1 MSETAA
7 PSLLGRIAGYTEIL
21 AKDPHSTIFVQLSE
35 TYRQMGMLDD
45 ALEIASKGIQ
55 AHPTYAPGHTVLG
68 RIQGQRGAR
77 SEAVAAFEKALEL
90 DGENLAALKGLA
102 GLRLQSGDKEQA
114 RLLLLRVAAIKPDDA
129 AVKKTLNSLAGTPS
143 ASRPAAN
150 NPLPPKSQP
159 PSPPSSPSSP
169 KAGAPISTPTIAE
182 IYIKQGFPKRALKV
196 YRDLLE
202 ADPHNEMIR
211 QKLVALKRSLAAEA
225 RPDSREIPAEPSAV
239 SGQDLV
245 AGTLEPEKT
254 KAKSGDYPEKLELWL
269 TSIQKRREHVQ

>member
-55 AHPTYAPGHTVLG
+55 THPTFASGYIALG

-77 SEAVAAFEKALEL
+77 AEAAAAFEKALEL

-129 AVKKTLNSLAGTPS
+129 AVRKTLHSLGGTPS
-143 ASRPAAN
+143 APRSAAS

-159 PSPPSSPSSP
+159 PPSSPSSP

-211 QKLVALKRSLAAEA
+211 QKMVALKNSLAAEA
-225 RPDSREIPAEPSAV
+225 RPDSREIPSEPSAAF
-239 SGQDLV
+239 GQSPL
-245 AGTLEPEKT
+245 AGNPEPEKT
-254 KAKSGDYPEKLELWL
+254 NAESGDYAEKLELWL
-269 TSIQKRREHVQ
+269 TSIQKGREHVQ